1 MASLTAAFK
10 LLAEVSGP
18 FEASATLSETSVI
31 LSAAKDLAPSKQQAA
46 SSQHHRSPQHE
57 LTANKRPRCRPATPT
72 ESCKDSIIQ
81 PGVDC
86 AAIYL
91 GCRSPQRTQP

>member
-31 LSAAKDLAPSKQQAA
+31 LSTASVILSEAKDLAPSKQQAA
-46 SSQHHRSPQHE
+46 S
-57 LTANKRPRCRPATPT
+57 
-72 ESCKDSIIQ
+72 IIA
-81 PGVDC
+81 P
-86 AAIYL
+86 L
-91 GCRSPQRTQP
+91 SMS